1 MKKLT
6 CPLVFF
12 IVAVFLLG
20 DARRADA
27 EMVCFRYV
35 PIDAC
40 GTMQQVPCGPDG
52 VLGELYRGFGMRV
65 YLYQQAFRPNQ
76 IVTFLHPATG
86 RNATIPLTL
95 PEGTPRYD
103 TRPDRIVY
111 NYGSYVVEVR
121 FFNDGAIEVRY
132 NSGFLRPLQVQ

>member
-20 DARRADA
+20 DVPPCRRGNGLLPLRSHRRLRNHAA
-27 EMVCFRYV
+27 SALRSGRS
-35 PIDAC
+35 I
-40 GTMQQVPCGPDG
+40 
-52 VLGELYRGFGMRV
+52 GELYRGFGMRV
-65 YLYQQAFRPNQ
+65 QPYQQAFRPNQ

-121 FFNDGAIEVRY
+121 FFNNGAIEVRY